1 MCKYLI
7 HYFSG
12 TGNTYHM
19 VKTMEKDLIM
29 FFYLINILLVKG

>member
-1 MCKYLI
+1 MKKAMI

-19 VKTMEKDLIM
+19 VKIIAESLIQQG
-29 FFYLINILLVKG
+29 YEVNYK